1 MTQWEN
7 FKDAARFGAT
17 AAVGL
22 AGLLAGLGAVTLA
35 IAAALAFVGYMMGF
49 IQ

>member
-17 AAVGL
+17 AAIGL
-22 AGLLAGLGAVTLA
+22 AGLLAGLGAVVFA
-35 IAAALAFVGYMMGF
+35 IAAAMTFVGYIVGLV
-49 IQ
+49 

>member
-17 AAVGL
+17 AAVGV
-22 AGLLAGLGAVTLA
+22 AGLLAGLGAVTFA
-35 IAAALAFVGYMMGF
+35 IAAAITFVGHIVGA